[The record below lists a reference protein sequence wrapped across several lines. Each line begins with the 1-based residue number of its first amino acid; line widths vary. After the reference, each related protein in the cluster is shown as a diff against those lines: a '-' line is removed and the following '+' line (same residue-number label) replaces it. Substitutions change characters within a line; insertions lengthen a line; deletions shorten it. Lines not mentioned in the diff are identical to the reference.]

1 MTVYNKDYF
10 ESREEGILLE
20 GVKDYYNKRLIIENM
35 DGELSSLFDYI
46 NALEKENYVEK
57 IIIKASQDYLF
68 PLLNKGYILEA
79 YVPKFYRGEDR
90 FFICRYKTQD
100 RYHSPNFIKEDEI
113 VNIVQNKEKVTV
125 TSELKGFK
133 LEKATVHDVE
143 ALAILYKQVFTVY
156 PVPIFDPKYI
166 EKQMKNNTVF
176 YYVKDETEKIIAAA
190 SAEINIVGK
199 SAEITDCATLPSSR
213 KGGYMKHII
222 TSLENELKQ
231 QNITCIYSIARAQ
244 SFGMNAVLH
253 QLDYTYTGRLKNNCY
268 IFDKIE
274 DMNMWVKI

>member
-10 ESREEGILLE
+10 EWREEGILLE

-35 DGELSSLFDYI
+35 DGEISSLFKYI
-46 NALEKENYVEK
+46 KTLEKEQYVEK
-57 IIIKASQDYLF
+57 IIIKASQNYLF

-79 YVPKFYRGEDR
+79 YVPKFYKGDDR

-100 RYHSPNFIKEDEI
+100 RYHSPHFIKEDEI
-113 VNIVQNKEKVTV
+113 VTIVQNKERVPV
-125 TSELKGFK
+125 TSELKGYK
-133 LEKATVHDVE
+133 LEKATIHDVE
-143 ALAILYKQVFTVY
+143 ALATLYKQVFTVY

-166 EKQMKNNTVF
+166 EKQMENNTVF

-199 SAEITDCATLPSSR
+199 SAEITDCATLPNSR

-231 QNITCIYSIARAQ
+231 QNITCIYSIARAL

-253 QLDYTYTGRLKNNCY
+253 QLDYTYTGRLKNNCF